1 MVAATFEGNSSL
13 HGVTSHAL
21 KQDNKTC
28 MLKRSIP
35 PFKSDSEMH
44 EPRQLPDLDIFKLDK
59 KKTALTVLKNF
70 KTCPRSF
77 TFLLFLLYVF

>member
-35 PFKSDSEMH
+35 PFKSD
-44 EPRQLPDLDIFKLDK
+44 
-59 KKTALTVLKNF
+59 
-70 KTCPRSF
+70 
-77 TFLLFLLYVF
+77 